1 MFRSTSPNTR
11 PPSTTFT
18 HTREKHGVSTSRTT
32 MTTDKPPVTTMTT
45 NKPLVTTPLT
55 DKPPVPKPP
64 TDNPPVTE
72 PTIPVTTER
81 PTTSPLNKSS
91 ESGKFSVC

>member
-18 HTREKHGVSTSRTT
+18 HTREKHGVSTTRHTT
-32 MTTDKPPVTTMTT
+32 TTTDKPPVTTPTG
-45 NKPLVTTPLT
+45 KPPVRTPTT